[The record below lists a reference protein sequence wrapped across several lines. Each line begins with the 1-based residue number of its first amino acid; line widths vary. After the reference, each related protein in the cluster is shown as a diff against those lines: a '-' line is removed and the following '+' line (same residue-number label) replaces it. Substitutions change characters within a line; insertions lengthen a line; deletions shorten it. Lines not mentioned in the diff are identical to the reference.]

1 MRFVIVTGM
10 SGAGKSSVL
19 KMLEDDGYF
28 CADNLPVPLI
38 LKFAQIV
45 ENGGGEFDKIAIGVD
60 VRSGNSL
67 SDIDS
72 VLSELT
78 KINIK
83 YEILFLDASDE
94 TLVKRYKETR
104 RSHPLSGNGR
114 VEDGIKEER
123 KKIEFLKAK
132 SDYVLDTSSLLVRD
146 LKKQINTIFVNNREF
161 NNFVLTIVSF
171 GFKYGIPTDCDLVF
185 DVRFLANPYYVP
197 ELKKLTGEDARVR
210 DFVMKSD
217 VSKEFLYKL
226 TDMIKFLIPNYIS
239 EGKNGLVVGIGC
251 TGGKHRSVTVAHELS
266 DALKELNY
274 AIKTYHR
281 DIVR

>member
-123 KKIEFLKAK
+123 KRIEADYEKAALRRK
-132 SDYVLDTSSLLVRD
+132 EFKEMEERRKKRAIEEEERRKGSLL
-146 LKKQINTIFVNNREF
+146 
-161 NNFVLTIVSF
+161 
-171 GFKYGIPTDCDLVF
+171 
-185 DVRFLANPYYVP
+185 
-197 ELKKLTGEDARVR
+197 
-210 DFVMKSD
+210 
-217 VSKEFLYKL
+217 
-226 TDMIKFLIPNYIS
+226 
-239 EGKNGLVVGIGC
+239 
-251 TGGKHRSVTVAHELS
+251 
-266 DALKELNY
+266 
-274 AIKTYHR
+274 
-281 DIVR
+281 